1 MAMVEL
7 GDDIGVIRVDQDKL
21 EGSDIEEINNTLLFT
36 LYVSVSDVI
45 TLFGEIKTKIKPC
58 KLKDVCLLLLL

>member
-36 LYVSVSDVI
+36 LYVSVWVM
-45 TLFGEIKTKIKPC
+45 L
-58 KLKDVCLLLLL
+58 